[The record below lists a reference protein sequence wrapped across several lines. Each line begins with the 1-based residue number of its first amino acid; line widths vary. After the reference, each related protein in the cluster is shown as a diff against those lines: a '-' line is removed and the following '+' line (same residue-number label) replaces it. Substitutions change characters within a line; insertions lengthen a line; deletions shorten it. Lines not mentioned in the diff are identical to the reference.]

1 MKNKYYYILGII
13 ILLLAISS
21 CGKNDSRDVILEKNL
36 EKVSEV
42 KYSQVEEAITKNL
55 EEIMEDKEY
64 YAANNIRF
72 VQDEL
77 AIDDENEVKKF
88 NNIKMKF
95 GIEVNSELSPI
106 EIEEGMTPEKM
117 EKNFN
122 KFMEEMNEELLEELH
137 KENPIEYGKI
147 GEFIII
153 NKDSKHSL
161 EYNFNEINS
170 KDSETM
176 KSLRNE
182 NSKEEKEAIERL
194 YEFMDGT
201 RDVYELT
208 RFGSEENVLVIEFN
222 LYKDIGGKDIR
233 ELAKMSND
241 VHNLAVKDNKFQSYI
256 EEKNIK
262 FIRLNFDRGEDRD
275 EIIYEYEVG

>member
-194 YEFMDGT
+194 FEFMDGT

-241 VHNLAVKDNKFQSYI
+241 VHNLAAKDNKFQSYI

-262 FIRLNFDRGEDRD
+262 SIRLNFDRGEDRD

>member
-1 MKNKYYYILGII
+1 MKKHYYIIGII
-13 ILLLAISS
+13 ILVLSISACS
-21 CGKNDSRDVILEKNL
+21 NRVSRDVILEENL
-36 EKVSEV
+36 EKTKQVN
-42 KYSQVEEAITKNL
+42 YSQVEESLTEVI
-55 EEIMEDKEY
+55 EETMEGKDFY
-64 YAANNIRF
+64 TPTNIRF

-117 EKNFN
+117 EKNFS
-122 KFMEEMNEELLEELH
+122 KFMEEMNEELLEKLH
-137 KENPIEYGKI
+137 KENPIEYGKV

-153 NKDSKHSL
+153 NKDSKHHL
-161 EYNFNEINS
+161 EYNFSEINS
-170 KDSETM
+170 KDPETM

-194 YEFMDGT
+194 FEFMDGD
-201 RDVYELT
+201 REVYELT
-208 RFGSEENVLVIEFN
+208 RFGTEENILIIEFN
-222 LYKDIGGKDIR
+222 LYKEIGGKDIR
-233 ELAKMSND
+233 ELAKMSNE
-241 VHNLAVKDNKFQSYI
+241 VHNLANKDNKFQSYI

-262 FIRLNFDRGEDRD
+262 SIRLNFDRGEDRD
-275 EIIYEYEVG
+275 EIIYEYEVE

>member
-1 MKNKYYYILGII
+1 MKKKYYYILGII

-95 GIEVNSELSPI
+95 GIEVNSERSPI

-122 KFMEEMNEELLEELH
+122 KFMEEMNEELLEKLH

-182 NSKEEKEAIERL
+182 SSKEEKEAIERL
-194 YEFMDGT
+194 FEFMDGD

-222 LYKDIGGKDIR
+222 LYKEIGGKDIR
-233 ELAKMSND
+233 ELAKMSNE
-241 VHNLAVKDNKFQSYI
+241 VHNLAVKDNKFQAYI
-256 EEKNIK
+256 EEKNIRS
-262 FIRLNFDRGEDRD
+262 IRLNFDRGEGRD

>member
-194 YEFMDGT
+194 FEFMDGT

>member
-194 YEFMDGT
+194 FEFMDGT

-262 FIRLNFDRGEDRD
+262 SIRLNFDRGEDRD